1 LRRFAKVWKRGYV
14 EGKNVRVA
22 FRWAEG
28 QYDRL
33 PAMAAELVGAQ
44 VAVIAATGGTASAL
58 AAKASTETI
67 PIVFSAGG
75 NLIKAGLV
83 TSFNR
88 PGGNVT
94 GVNILT
100 SDVEQA
106 SSSSLRDAGA
116 IRRCF
121 CRDGSG
127 GTNFR

>member
-1 LRRFAKVWKRGYV
+1 
-14 EGKNVRVA
+14 
-22 FRWAEG
+22 
-28 QYDRL
+28 
-33 PAMAAELVGAQ
+33 MAAELVGAQ

-94 GVNILT
+94 GNILT